1 MQCQGPVDIHF
12 PVLSQGAAK
21 HLHVARRSACS
32 MRSFIA
38 ALGNLVLMVP
48 TLECHSLVYLD
59 QEVFLSSSWH
69 DAKLSK
75 IMWDGL
81 LDYGK
86 LSMNGKILYRKS
98 SNTLTKRLSCSKNLT
113 GFAL

>member
-1 MQCQGPVDIHF
+1 
-12 PVLSQGAAK
+12 
-21 HLHVARRSACS
+21 

-38 ALGNLVLMVP
+38 ASGNLALIVP
-48 TLECHSLVYLD
+48 NLECHSLVYLD

-86 LSMNGKILYRKS
+86 LE
-98 SNTLTKRLSCSKNLT
+98 
-113 GFAL
+113 